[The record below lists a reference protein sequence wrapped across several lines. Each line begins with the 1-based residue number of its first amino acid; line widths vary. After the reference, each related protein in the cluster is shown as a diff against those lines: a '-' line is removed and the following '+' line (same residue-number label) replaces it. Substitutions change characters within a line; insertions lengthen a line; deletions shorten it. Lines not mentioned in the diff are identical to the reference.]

1 MLKIKPNIEIKA
13 TCPHCQNYLSS
24 NGVLWQGIHVCY
36 EATCSECNTA
46 IVGDL
51 PVGHAD
57 PYSFQ
62 VDLEKGILFGGD
74 LGRKE
79 LGEPLFDSLQ
89 NPAQEAIEIKK
100 EVFKELNKVIILNC
114 IDCLYGHSLL
124 KLLNA
129 QRHLEVH
136 PELGLIAIVPQLLR
150 WMVPDGVAEIWT
162 VNLPLKRSKLYF
174 PVFDRFVREECQ
186 RFEEIYVSKAYS
198 HPGYFDISRFTK
210 VAKHNFESPDFRITF
225 IWREDRLLLK
235 QFSFKLLKKLGL
247 VKWGFALQNRR
258 IVKVFSEI
266 KKKIPKAKFSVT
278 GLGTSTKFPDWIDD
292 KRVTKFDE
300 KTERKICE
308 IYAESRLVIGIH
320 GSNMLLPS
328 AHAGMTIDLM
338 PTDRWGNFAQDI
350 LYQEEDPRF
359 ASFRYLY
366 LPLSVPL
373 KELGFIAGTMVQK
386 RQHFYSN
393 MAADKRK

>member
-1 MLKIKPNIEIKA
+1 M
-13 TCPHCQNYLSS
+13 
-24 NGVLWQGIHVCY
+24 
-36 EATCSECNTA
+36 
-46 IVGDL
+46 
-51 PVGHAD
+51 
-57 PYSFQ
+57 
-62 VDLEKGILFGGD
+62 
-74 LGRKE
+74 
-79 LGEPLFDSLQ
+79 
-89 NPAQEAIEIKK
+89 
-100 EVFKELNKVIILNC
+100 
-114 IDCLYGHSLL
+114 
-124 KLLNA
+124 
-129 QRHLEVH
+129 
-136 PELGLIAIVPQLLR
+136 
-150 WMVPDGVAEIWT
+150 
-162 VNLPLKRSKLYF
+162 
-174 PVFDRFVREECQ
+174 REECQ

-198 HPGYFDISRFTK
+198 HPGYFEISRFTK